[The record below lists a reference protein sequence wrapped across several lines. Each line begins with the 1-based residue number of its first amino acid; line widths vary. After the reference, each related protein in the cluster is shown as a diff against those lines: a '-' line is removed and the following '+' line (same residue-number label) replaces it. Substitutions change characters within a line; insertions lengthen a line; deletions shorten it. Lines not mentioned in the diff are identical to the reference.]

1 MKLLLTKATGKCA
14 IQEKKI
20 SSLIFSC
27 YLYFSSF
34 KHRKDSLESTI
45 RRNKAKALFL
55 DEWEF
60 DPVTKSSVGEEA
72 LIRVATLI
80 HVVWI
85 AQETRSYRTKMSLK
99 LVNIAGFTFVDLELN
114 LRNSREIVDAKINR
128 DHMYVYGHLL

>member
-1 MKLLLTKATGKCA
+1 M
-14 IQEKKI
+14 
-20 SSLIFSC
+20 
-27 YLYFSSF
+27 
-34 KHRKDSLESTI
+34 
-45 RRNKAKALFL
+45 